1 MSTRALAWAA
11 IAGQAIFVASWI
23 VAGALQ
29 PGYSHSD
36 DTISGLA
43 ATGAAH
49 PAIVIA
55 GFVVLGAAVVGLALA
70 LRAVLPRRPAA
81 VAAVGLF
88 AAVGVGFV
96 LVGAFRTDCDLAH
109 QACTDRFDAGL
120 LSWHTSAHVWIGLV
134 TQVALLATPF
144 ALARALWTRFVSGAL
159 LVTGVVGLA
168 IAVGTALG
176 YQVGGGPDGVI
187 ERLQLV
193 FAQIWFIEVAVGVL
207 YATRREPDLSA
218 PIPARPRDFFGPA
231 WAGEGEVVLWPA
243 LLWRRFPLR
252 FRFTRTSTFHS
263 DELWTVDDRAELPD
277 GRVERR
283 RRFCQLVGP
292 ARMHVTSDDMPDGA
306 DVALVEDGYR
316 ISSYRVLVPIGPLR
330 IPLRA
335 RDDGRL
341 GPDGTLID
349 TISFRWLGL
358 PVGKMTGRAR
368 PVADRPSG
376 PRQEAARSGLDQLG
390 HYETGRL
397 FPRS

>member
-1 MSTRALAWAA
+1 MNRSVTRTLAGAT
-11 IAGQAIFVASWI
+11 IAGQALFVAAWA
-23 VAGALQ
+23 VAGALE
-29 PGYSHSD
+29 PGYSQAD

-55 GFVVLGAAVVGLALA
+55 GFAVLGASIVGLAIA
-70 LRAVLPRRPAA
+70 LRAVLPRRRAAA
-81 VAAVGLF
+81 VAVGLF
-88 AAVGVGFV
+88 VAVGVGFV
-96 LVGAFRTDCDLAH
+96 LIGAFRADCDLSH
-109 QACTDRFDAGL
+109 QTCSDRFDAGL
-120 LSWHTSAHVWIGLV
+120 LSWHTSAHVWTGLV

-144 ALARALWTRFVSGAL
+144 ALARALWPRFVAGAL
-159 LVTGVVGLA
+159 LVTGVVGLE

-176 YQVGGGPDGVI
+176 YQVGDGPDGVI
-187 ERLQLV
+187 ERLQLA
-193 FAQIWFIEVAVGVL
+193 FAQIWFLEVAAGVL

-231 WAGEGEVVLWPA
+231 WAGEGEVVLWPS
-243 LLWRRFPLR
+243 LLWRRVPIR
-252 FRFTRTSTFHS
+252 FNFTRTSTFHS
-263 DELWTVDDRAELPD
+263 DELWTVDDRAEFGD
-277 GRVERR
+277 GHVERR

-292 ARMHVTSDDMPDGA
+292 ARVHVTSDDMPDGA
-306 DVALVEDGYR
+306 DVMLVEDGYR

-358 PVGKMTGRAR
+358 PVGTMTGRAR
-368 PVADRPSG
+368 PVAEEPSG
-376 PRQEAARSGLDQLG
+376 AGQKAAPSGVPQVG
-390 HYETGRL
+390 
-397 FPRS
+397 